1 MMNKSSLVSIILPV
15 YNGEKY
21 LNQAIE
27 SILEQSYT
35 FFELIIVND
44 CSTDKTLEIIEH
56 YALIDSRIIV
66 VNNDINKKLPAS
78 LNIGHNAASGEYMTW
93 TSHDNLLK
101 PNFLEMLL
109 CEIIKDKRDVVFSN
123 YDVILYNNLV
133 KREHITGPI
142 EHLLFGNVIGA
153 SFLYRRSVFD
163 NLKYNET
170 LFLLEDYDFWLRA
183 ALRYKFY
190 HVNKNVYKYR
200 LHPDSLTS
208 NIRNINSINKQH
220 QEGSI
225 FAFKELSN
233 YFEWNKSTYNLI
245 IRLRLKKIILI
256 NNYLKNRIIINS
268 DLLKLKRNGM
278 DEKKILEGLLFALR
292 GRLISEENNHTIRTL
307 INILIYERKLLFH
320 KSFSKKKTFNYI
332 YNCFK
337 FY

>member
-1 MMNKSSLVSIILPV
+1 MNKSSLVSIILPV